1 MSQQASLKFSDLR
14 ATHRAA
20 RRQAKLARVLSPY
33 AFAGALD
40 QPVRWHLFYDGN
52 RVVSVACSGTKQTRS
67 WSAGPGL
74 TAAELGQPEVLQ
86 ARAKELLQQQKEAGL
101 GVVLHLADQLDQ
113 GIVQEE
119 FENPELFEH
128 ANDLVRESPA
138 RIVTDL
144 SDDLDPSI
152 QWRYYPLL
160 SGQRA
165 VVLRHQ
171 LEFLSAFA
179 ILTDLDVK
187 VAVHSATLE
196 MLALYLS

>member
-86 ARAKELLQQQKEAGL
+86 ARAKELLQQRKHAGL

-119 FENPELFEH
+119 FENPEFFEH
-128 ANDLVRESPA
+128 ASALIRTRPSSGATIRFSWANA
-138 RIVTDL
+138 R
-144 SDDLDPSI
+144 
-152 QWRYYPLL
+152 WR
-160 SGQRA
+160 
-165 VVLRHQ
+165 
-171 LEFLSAFA
+171 
-179 ILTDLDVK
+179 
-187 VAVHSATLE
+187 
-196 MLALYLS
+196 